1 MKNRLLI
8 KLCCIIGAGTVLLF
22 WMIDILSNQAEQS
35 MSFIDEQYKQEL
47 QDYAKQAEDIYSKH
61 GKDALDIWLEELQEK
76 EQTWAAV
83 AASNVV
89 TVSNSDLREKYV
101 EGIKLGRSLD
111 WMIHLYFDYN
121 PIMDIPFTDKNT
133 HFLIQLP
140 QRMRP
145 GKYYT
150 HAGLAIKFALPLILL
165 SLLSLVLYQHLMS
178 PLRRLENATKQFS
191 EGNFD
196 VRINAS
202 LDSRDDELTALA
214 DTFDHMADRT
224 SKLIA
229 SQRQMLSDLSH
240 ELRTPLTRMDMAVDF
255 LEHQLDPKKAAD
267 RLRYEAAN
275 MRELVEDALTLA
287 YLDTERPKLN
297 NETFDLAELINV
309 ICEDSRFEYSNHTL
323 IANLPEQAV
332 IKNSSQRALGQA
344 IENVIRNALHHTPLT
359 KQVTVFLSKTDTLY
373 SLIIEDEGQG
383 VPEELL
389 EEIFKP
395 FFRVDK
401 ARTLSDAQRELKVG
415 QKRNGFGLGLA
426 LAQRQIEAVKG
437 NIKASNH
444 YSHEGKILGL
454 KISIELPI
462 VSEYA

>member
-22 WMIDILSNQAEQS
+22 WMIDILSSQAEQS
-35 MSFIDEQYKQEL
+35 MSSIADEHKQEL
-47 QDYAKQAEDIYSKH
+47 RDFAKQAEYIYLKQ
-61 GKDALDIWLEELQEK
+61 GEAALEVWLD
-76 EQTWAAV
+76 
-83 AASNVV
+83 
-89 TVSNSDLREKYV
+89 DLREQEETWIAVAYSDIKPLANSDFTYRY
-101 EGIKLGRSLD
+101 EQGIWLGRSID
-111 WMIHLYFDYN
+111 WMIHLYFEYN
-121 PIMDIPFTDKNT
+121 PIMDIPFSDKNT

-150 HAGLAIKFALPLILL
+150 YADSAIQFALPLVLL

-255 LEHQLDPKKAAD
+255 LELQLDPKKAAD
-267 RLRYEAAN
+267 RLRYEAIN

-309 ICEDSRFEYSNHTL
+309 ICEDSRFECPNHTL
-323 IANLPEQAV
+323 ITHLPDQALM
-332 IKNSSQRALGQA
+332 KNSSQRALGQA
-344 IENVIRNALHHTPLT
+344 IENVIRNALHYTPT
-359 KQVTVFLSKTDTLY
+359 DKNVMVFLSKADTLY
-373 SLIIEDEGQG
+373 SLVIQDEGQG

-389 EEIFKP
+389 EDIFKP

-401 ARTLSDAQRELKVG
+401 ARTLSDAQSELKIG
-415 QKRNGFGLGLA
+415 QKRSGFGLGLSLA
-426 LAQRQIEAVKG
+426 LRQVEAVKG
-437 NIKASNH
+437 TIKASNY
-444 YSHEGKILGL
+444 YSADAQKLGL
-454 KISIELPI
+454 LITIELPC
-462 VSEYA
+462 VSAES

>member
-22 WMIDILSNQAEQS
+22 WVIDILSNQAEQS

-47 QDYAKQAEDIYSKH
+47 QGYAKQAEDIYTRQ
-61 GKDALDIWLEELQEK
+61 GKVALDTWLTELQK
-76 EQTWAAV
+76 QEQTWAAV
-83 AASNVV
+83 ASSNVV
-89 TVSNSDLREKYV
+89 TVSDSDLSDKYV
-101 EGIKLGRSLD
+101 DGIKLGRSLD
-111 WMIHLYFDYN
+111 WMIHLYFEYN
-121 PIMDIPFTDKNT
+121 PIMDIPFSNQNT

-255 LEHQLDPKKAAD
+255 LEQQLDPKKAAD

-275 MRELVEDALTLA
+275 MRDLVEDALTIA

-297 NETFDLAELINV
+297 NESFDLAELINV
-309 ICEDSRFEYSNHTL
+309 ICEDSRFEYPKHTL
-323 IANLPEQAV
+323 ITHLPDLAL

-344 IENVIRNALHHTPLT
+344 IENVIRNALHHTPT
-359 KQVTVFLSKTDTLY
+359 NKNVIVSLSKTDTSY
-373 SLIIEDEGQG
+373 SLVIQDEGQG

-389 EEIFKP
+389 EDIFKP

-401 ARTLSDAQRELKVG
+401 ARTLSDAQSG
-415 QKRNGFGLGLA
+415 QKRSGFGLGLA
-426 LAQRQIEAVKG
+426 LALRQIEATKG
-437 NIKASNH
+437 NIKASNY
-444 YSHEGKILGL
+444 YSLEGQKLGL
-454 KISIELPI
+454 NITIELPCA
-462 VSEYA
+462 SADS